1 MANKKKSNYTHKER
15 QAHGFWDE
23 IDRVSRELAESKK
36 PPALSDVVD
45 PPWLN
50 LCSEDNREAYLKWKK
65 RGFEKNGKVFVDA
78 TRLIL
83 GKSLKNAGLWDQAAH
98 PFRMASSVIYI
109 KELCERLDENFDQYK
124 SRIMLAAERDCGI
137 TDAINFHTIVPAG
150 PKCGDEEQSFHYTL
164 PSLIVEFLHTSP
176 SAEGQQKTDSSTY
189 MLLVEEVLQDNNLKL
204 RLSAAMLCLYIYITQ
219 DYCKRVRFLN
229 DKAKRELSTAIRRS
243 MSNTDNHK
251 EIISKVMSHNNPGY
265 NAVGDFL
272 GLDNNAMRDELNAY
286 SQRLEGNASLEYLL
300 GASSAFGVSK
310 KSLFWIYLL
319 KMHGAEMYL
328 RLEDHFFEDNAHID
342 ETILLT
348 VSRIKSKINNE
359 YQKRLKELEQ
369 TIKEA
374 EQVRTKAEAASATV
388 EKRVQ
393 EAQKEA
399 RAAQRELDAAKEE
412 IERLTTENEALSE
425 DVEQL
430 RRTCKEMEDT
440 SLQVPESEGD
450 QEPVALDYPIRSTK
464 KVLIYG
470 GHATWVAPMRQR
482 FPDCTFMSGADSYN
496 YDGVASADI
505 IIFQTNAISHS
516 SYKSVK
522 PIAATNKIPVKYFE
536 KAGVDNCSRQL
547 YAILQEIDALV

>member
-1 MANKKKSNYTHKER
+1 MANKKKSNHTHKER

-23 IDRVSRELAESKK
+23 IDRVSKELAESKK

-98 PFRMASSVIYI
+98 PFRVASSVIYM
-109 KELCERLDENFDQYK
+109 KELCERLDKNFDQYK
-124 SRIMLAAERDCGI
+124 SRLMLAAERDSGTNDSI
-137 TDAINFHTIVPAG
+137 DSHTIVPAG
-150 PKCGDEEQSFHYTL
+150 PNLENEEQSFHFTM
-164 PSLIVEFLHTSP
+164 PSLLVEFLYTSP
-176 SAEGQQKTDSSTY
+176 SAEGLQKTDGSTY
-189 MLLVEEVLQDNNLKL
+189 TLLVEEVLQDNKLKL
-204 RLSAAMLCLYIYITQ
+204 RLSAAMLCLYIYVTQ

-229 DKAKRELSTAIRRS
+229 DKAKRELSTAIRRT
-243 MSNTDNHK
+243 MSYTANHK
-251 EIISKVMSHNNPGY
+251 EIVSKVMSHNNPGY
-265 NAVGDFL
+265 NAVGEFL
-272 GLDNNAMRDELNAY
+272 RLDNDAMEEELTAY
-286 SQRLEGNASLEYLL
+286 SKRLEGNESLEYLL
-300 GASSAFGVSK
+300 GAASALGVSK
-310 KSLFWIYLL
+310 KSLFWVYLL
-319 KMHGAEMYL
+319 KMHGAKMYL
-328 RLEDHFFEDNAHID
+328 WLDDQFYEDDVHIN
-342 ETILLT
+342 ETILLA
-348 VSRIKSKINNE
+348 VSRIKSKINSE
-359 YQKRLKELEQ
+359 YQNRLKELEQ
-369 TIKEA
+369 KIKDA
-374 EQVRTKAEAASATV
+374 EQVRTKAEVAAATV

-393 EAQKEA
+393 DAQKEA
-399 RAAQRELDAAKEE
+399 RTAQRELDAAKEK
-412 IERLTTENEALSE
+412 IERLTSENEALSE

-430 RRTCKEMEDT
+430 RRTCKEMEDAG
-440 SLQVPESEGD
+440 LQVPESEDD
-450 QEPVALDYPIRSTK
+450 QEPVVLDYPIHSTK

-547 YAILQEIDALV
+547 YAILQEIDALD